1 MKLDDIA
8 KMAIDEVSAELEKIE
23 RLTKQNLQEKTQ
35 TKTQENATNDDLKVF
50 EASENIAKKDE
61 KNSEK
66 EINSAEEIF
75 LKNLRERVEV
85 LFEGLNETPKDELQS
100 RLELTLKF
108 LEFVLASVENRL
120 KNLSK

>member
-35 TKTQENATNDDLKVF
+35 IKTQENTTNDDLKVF